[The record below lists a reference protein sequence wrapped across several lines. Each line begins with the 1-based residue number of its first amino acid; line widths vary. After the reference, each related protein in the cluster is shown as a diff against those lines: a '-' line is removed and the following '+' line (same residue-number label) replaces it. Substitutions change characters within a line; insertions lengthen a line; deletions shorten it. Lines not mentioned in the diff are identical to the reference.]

1 MKRRKKR
8 SVFSEET
15 VVALNQEFTRDQNP
29 NNAAVAQ
36 ISAKVGYSRHYRLA
50 EIPEFWNLEFQ
61 QDLIFAYNLLFICR
75 VQVTFLY
82 QQITRVSVI
91 LLEF

>member
-1 MKRRKKR
+1 MKIQG
-8 SVFSEET
+8 S
-15 VVALNQEFTRDQNP
+15 P
-29 NNAAVAQ
+29 
-36 ISAKVGYSRHYRLA
+36 A